1 MHEHTVGFP
10 QGNAHRLV
18 PRAVVHGDVRPPA
31 SADCS
36 LAQKQPRERPRP
48 RAPALVRCCILHGL
62 AFPGLYDLR
71 GNLDGLP
78 VLQEGHRCRDGY
90 PDWRIHLR
98 FRVQHRR
105 ILPREGDVFADVRCA
120 RKPEDHLDH
129 RDCRAAVGQGD
140 FPDEC
145 RRLRYL
151 LPGSLR
157 LLVPDL
163 QEQAAGP
170 KTGGDGAGEG
180 DDEARELIERPCVAL
195 RSARDIIQCCRH
207 FNLLVFARNCGVGR
221 PGSAKRVLL
230 CVHRKYK
237 SKNSLTIAA
246 TPRTCRDRRCV
257 ARGGPA
263 LRTREKLCVPP
274 STTLYTP
281 LVRRACH
288 VKGSECSP
296 TSAKAGDSLPMVAG
310 YRRDG
315 PRAEAVTYNLLAG
328 EGSRSEAP
336 VAPAPGRGSLEGG
349 GHAPVLRRRRCPLS
363 TARGDRPRYLP

>member
-1 MHEHTVGFP
+1 MWNTLASFCGA
-10 QGNAHRLV
+10 NLLMLLV
-18 PRAVVHGDVRPPA
+18 PVNRTISWKQFVDNKFALLVFGVVFSSNIVTNNASLVYISLSVNQVIKCLVPPPA
-31 SADCS
+31 SADRS

-105 ILPREGDVFADVRCA
+105 ILPRESDVFADVRCA

-170 KTGGDGAGEG
+170 KTCGDGAGEG

-195 RSARDIIQCCRH
+195 RSARDIIQLIIQDIIQVRDSSIAELR
-207 FNLLVFARNCGVGR
+207 NVLVV
-221 PGSAKRVLL
+221 
-230 CVHRKYK
+230 
-237 SKNSLTIAA
+237 
-246 TPRTCRDRRCV
+246 
-257 ARGGPA
+257 
-263 LRTREKLCVPP
+263 
-274 STTLYTP
+274 
-281 LVRRACH
+281 
-288 VKGSECSP
+288 
-296 TSAKAGDSLPMVAG
+296 
-310 YRRDG
+310 
-315 PRAEAVTYNLLAG
+315 
-328 EGSRSEAP
+328 
-336 VAPAPGRGSLEGG
+336 
-349 GHAPVLRRRRCPLS
+349 
-363 TARGDRPRYLP
+363 